1 MTSTFVIG
9 AVGDQRIAFDA
20 TDVESIIRLGGITP
34 VPGSPP
40 HVAGLCAVR
49 SAVLTVVDVARA
61 AGQRP
66 SAEASHAAVV
76 THDGHRYALRIDQVH
91 DIETIGEMPVANGA
105 IIGRGWHAL
114 APSRIE
120 TAQGVALLL
129 SIDAVVA
136 GGCAIN
142 PPLTP
147 HPLG

>member
-1 MTSTFVIG
+1 MTSAFVI
-9 AVGDQRIAFDA
+9 ASVGSQRIALDA
-20 TDVESIIRLGGITP
+20 TEVESIIRLGDITP

-61 AGQRP
+61 AGQQP
-66 SAEASHAAVV
+66 CAEAIHAAIV
-76 THDGHRYALRIDQVH
+76 TRDGHRYALRIDHVQ
-91 DIETIGEMPVANGA
+91 DIETIGEMPIATGA
-105 IIGRGWHAL
+105 SIGKGWHSV

-120 TAQGVALLL
+120 AAQGVALLL
-129 SIDAVVA
+129 SIDAVIA

-142 PPLTP
+142 LPLTP